1 MYCIQNYKKKKNLRF
16 NVVCIWEFLLL
27 IFFFPELCGRVALF
41 LPNHSSVFCCF
52 FSSRGCRFCLLAD
65 CSFLGLCVCVFL

>member
-1 MYCIQNYKKKKNLRF
+1 MYCIQNYKKKNLRF

-27 IFFFPELCGRVALF
+27 IFFFSRTVWSCSTLSAKSFFGF
-41 LPNHSSVFCCF
+41 LLF

-65 CSFLGLCVCVFL
+65 CSFLGLCVCVPVI